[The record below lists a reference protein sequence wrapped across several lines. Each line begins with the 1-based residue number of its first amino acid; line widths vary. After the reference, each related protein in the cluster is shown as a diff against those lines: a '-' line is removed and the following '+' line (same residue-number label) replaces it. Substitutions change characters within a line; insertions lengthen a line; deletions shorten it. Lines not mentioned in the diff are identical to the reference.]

1 MIGIWVPCR
10 QRTSQIIN
18 CAFKATMLTIFTS
31 HSGIHFAAT
40 LVKVCPRLPRRTE
53 NRRAM
58 SFSSIREE
66 REIFCRARL
75 QVLSCSDRP
84 ELRIHLAANYT
95 PAGGGEEGS
104 FLKPLTPSL
113 LGLDAS
119 ELFENNANSSVF
131 CQRTIIFFPSH
142 CSHVSVKTWKLK
154 LISVGISL
162 QVANP
167 VLDKKDTEFQ
177 TWQIRKD
184 ELGRR

>member
-1 MIGIWVPCR
+1 MIGIWVPCW

-18 CAFKATMLTIFTS
+18 CAFKATMLIFTS

-53 NRRAM
+53 NRLTM

-66 REIFCRARL
+66 RKIFCRAQF
-75 QVLSCSDRP
+75 QVFNCSDRP

-95 PAGGGEEGS
+95 PAGGEEGS

-131 CQRTIIFFPSH
+131 CQRNNFSPSH
-142 CSHVSVKTWKLK
+142 
-154 LISVGISL
+154 
-162 QVANP
+162 
-167 VLDKKDTEFQ
+167 
-177 TWQIRKD
+177 
-184 ELGRR
+184 

>member
-131 CQRTIIFFPSH
+131 CQRTIIFFPQPLQPRVSQNLEIEIDFCGNKSPSCKS
-142 CSHVSVKTWKLK
+142 CSGQKRYRVSN
-154 LISVGISL
+154 
-162 QVANP
+162 VA
-167 VLDKKDTEFQ
+167 DKK
-177 TWQIRKD
+177 R
-184 ELGRR
+184 